1 MSTISVTWVF
11 NQRCGARVFYPV
23 DLKAIYECFSSHGF
37 IRCPGKELD
46 RSPSQ
51 KKASLGNE
59 KDVEQGENITEILVE
74 KSESRIQGRKST
86 SGTT

>member
-1 MSTISVTWVF
+1 MSASVHTASFAALGKNWT
-11 NQRCGARVFYPV
+11 
-23 DLKAIYECFSSHGF
+23 DLPAK
-37 IRCPGKELD
+37 
-46 RSPSQ
+46 

-74 KSESRIQGRKST
+74 KSESRIQVRKST